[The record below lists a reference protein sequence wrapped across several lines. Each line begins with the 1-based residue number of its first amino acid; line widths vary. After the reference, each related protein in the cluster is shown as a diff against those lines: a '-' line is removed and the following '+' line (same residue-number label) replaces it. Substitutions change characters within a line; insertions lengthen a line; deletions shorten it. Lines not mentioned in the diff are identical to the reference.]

1 MEHGDGSHEK
11 EANVLTEHAAG
22 KLLAAHPA
30 PHLTVHDSES
40 AMLIT
45 AAAAAVSMRLHVKE
59 ANVLHRHAAVGPL
72 AVHPAAQFAMP
83 DSEAA
88 IHITPAATAVS
99 MSPTHKGQGV
109 WGRIARECCP
119 RSESPSCGGAAG
131 RSSCAPHGA

>member
-1 MEHGDGSHEK
+1 MEHRDGLHEK

-30 PHLTVHDSES
+30 PHLTVHDLES
-40 AMLIT
+40 AVLIT

-72 AVHPAAQFAMP
+72 AVHPAAQFPVP

-88 IHITPAATAVS
+88 VHITPAANAVS
-99 MSPTHKGQGV
+99 IRV
-109 WGRIARECCP
+109 GRRM
-119 RSESPSCGGAAG
+119 
-131 RSSCAPHGA
+131 HGARGGSSEKGLASSGETCRSKNREAPREGN